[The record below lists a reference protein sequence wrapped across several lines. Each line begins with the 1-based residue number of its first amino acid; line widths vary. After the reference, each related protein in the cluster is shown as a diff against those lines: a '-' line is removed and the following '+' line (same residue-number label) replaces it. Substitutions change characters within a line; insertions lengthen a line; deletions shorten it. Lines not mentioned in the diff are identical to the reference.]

1 MFELIN
7 APHFLFNFFFQDIRY
22 ADYKELIIKKKLITK
37 PQTTVITEGEK
48 KGKVLYTIIYSS
60 QLYTLQ
66 SKHSRAMAEKWL
78 ILQIVN

>member
-37 PQTTVITEGEK
+37 PQTTVITKGEK
-48 KGKVLYTIIYSS
+48 KGKVLHTYNYLHFTNIYVTFKK
-60 QLYTLQ
+60 QP
-66 SKHSRAMAEKWL
+66 R
-78 ILQIVN
+78 NC

>member
-48 KGKVLYTIIYSS
+48 KGKVSHTYNYLHFTIIYVTVKK
-60 QLYTLQ
+60 QP
-66 SKHSRAMAEKWL
+66 R
-78 ILQIVN
+78 NC

>member
-7 APHFLFNFFFQDIRY
+7 APHFLFIFFFQDIRY

-48 KGKVLYTIIYSS
+48 KGKVSHTYNYLQFPIIYITVKK
-60 QLYTLQ
+60 QP
-66 SKHSRAMAEKWL
+66 R
-78 ILQIVN
+78 NG

>member
-7 APHFLFNFFFQDIRY
+7 APHFLFNFFFQDFRY

-48 KGKVLYTIIYSS
+48 KGKVLHTYSYLHFTIIYVTAKK
-60 QLYTLQ
+60 QP
-66 SKHSRAMAEKWL
+66 R
-78 ILQIVN
+78 NC